1 MKWPPLADV
10 LTYALRGAA
19 ALVSG
24 TLLAASLNTETP
36 LWPLIFVAL
45 LPMLWAL
52 RHVRPLEAVVYGLI
66 TFWWYLTV
74 SVWWLSQF
82 GADKAY
88 GLCFMEGMAYAIAI
102 GFYSWL
108 RHRVRGDRYGLLLPA
123 CIVLVE
129 LKRNLGMWAFP
140 WPMLGHALVYEPTL
154 LQSAAVMGVMG
165 LSFVVVWSNAV
176 LARVLFEEVR
186 PPDARWAEIR
196 PFAMVLI
203 WMGLYGQY
211 SFLTAPYIQ
220 KRQEPFPATIVQRV
234 EGTLARWSDD
244 FILRALGEY
253 DTLTREELQQR
264 GVLAPPPGTVGPP
277 APRPKA
283 PVGLIVWPENA
294 IPKSRTTVGQQQ
306 IDAEV
311 QKLVN
316 DSNSVLVMGT
326 FTRVHVG
333 APEPGSPGA
342 AEMTPEFVG
351 EIGAVEFEDREK
363 IDAYNSVEIRI
374 PGEERAIGVSSK
386 YHLVPFGESVP
397 MKRYLSMIDNP
408 WGPGKNVSASKRLV
422 PYDTPIGKVGIVVC
436 YESFFAPIV
445 RSLVWQGAQV
455 MVLTSNTSW
464 FGKHVDATYQHAYY
478 DRARAVENRVPFVRA
493 ATTGVS
499 SIIDPWGRDLAIT
512 EPFEGRLIPGE
523 PYRVQGATRTALI
536 RRRFGYSIYTYLGDW
551 VVYLSLFGLLWT
563 LYEVWFPGWTHAL
576 TRRFAPR
583 LRGAESQPLGELRA

>member
-1 MKWPPLADV
+1 M
-10 LTYALRGAA
+10 LTYTLRGSS
-19 ALVSG
+19 ALLSG
-24 TLLAASLNTETP
+24 TLLAASLNTEMP
-36 LWPLIFVAL
+36 LWPLMFVAL
-45 LPMLWAL
+45 LPMLWSL
-52 RHVRPLEAVVYGLI
+52 KHVRPLEAVVYGLI

-82 GADKAY
+82 GPDKAY

-102 GFYSWL
+102 GFYAWI

-123 CIVLVE
+123 CLVLVE

-140 WPMLGHALVYEPTL
+140 WPMLGHALVYQETL

-186 PPDARWAEIR
+186 PPDARWGEIR
-196 PFAMVLI
+196 PFALVLL
-203 WMGLYGQY
+203 WMGVYGQY
-211 SFLTAPYIQ
+211 SLLAAPYIQ
-220 KRQEPFPATIVQRV
+220 KRQEPFPATVVQRV
-234 EGTLARWSDD
+234 TGTLESWRDP
-244 FILRALGEY
+244 FIMRALTEY

-264 GVLAPPPGTVGPP
+264 GVIAPPAGTVGPP

-283 PVGLIVWPENA
+283 PMGLIVWPENA
-294 IPKSRTTVGQQQ
+294 IPKSRTAAGQEL
-306 IDAEV
+306 IDTQV
-311 QKLVN
+311 QKLVD
-316 DSNSVLVMGT
+316 DSQSVLVMGT
-326 FTRVHVG
+326 FTRVLAG
-333 APEPGSPGA
+333 SPEPGSPEAGDL
-342 AEMTPEFVG
+342 TPERVG
-351 EIGAVEFEDREK
+351 AIGDAEYAGED
-363 IDAYNSVEIRI
+363 IDAYNSVEIRV
-374 PGEERAIGVSSK
+374 PGEQHAIGVSSK

-397 MKRYLSMIDNP
+397 MKRYLSMIENP
-408 WGPGKNVSASKRLV
+408 WGPGENVAASKRLV

-455 MVLTSNTSW
+455 LVLTSNTSW
-464 FGKHVDATYQHAYY
+464 FGEHVDATYQHAYY
-478 DRARAVENRVPFVRA
+478 DRARAVENRIPFVRA

-499 SIIDPWGRDLAIT
+499 SIIDPWGRDIAIT

-523 PYRVQGATRTALI
+523 PDRVQGATRTAMI

-563 LYEVWFPGWTHAL
+563 LYEIWFPGWTHVL

-583 LRGAESQPLGELRA
+583 LTGAEQPSIRELPA